1 MCPNLPER
9 DNDGLSLQAEM
20 AVAAGRDAL
29 AAAGRAAAEID
40 MVIVACS
47 NMQRAHPAMAIEVQ
61 QALGCGGFA
70 YDMNVACSSAT
81 FGMQAAV
88 SAHPAAQPRRC

>member
-9 DNDGLSLQAEM
+9 DNDSLSLQAEM

-29 AAAGRAAAEID
+29 AAAGAAAEID

-47 NMQRAHPAMAIEVQ
+47 NMQRAYPAMAIEVQ

-81 FGMQAAV
+81 LLGGRPP
-88 SAHPAAQPRRC
+88 SAPYPAAQPRRC